1 MKKRPQQ
8 RPSIGLEKT
17 KGLLDPLLPSPTFP
31 SVVLLLPFFSP
42 EIYVGLS
49 QRHMRHLYSTTESI
63 IMCVLMCNKMQCSLK
78 HFHAYLRK
86 LGTLWNKHGSIGK
99 IVSFWLISFSVSLFL
114 LLCLETCPEF
124 VSFNQFCARR
134 RFYVKSLTKRP

>member
-31 SVVLLLPFFSP
+31 SVFLLLPFFSP

-86 LGTLWNKHGSIGK
+86 LGP
-99 IVSFWLISFSVSLFL
+99 FWTKTWFHWRNTIILVDFIQFFF
-114 LLCLETCPEF
+114 CFETCLQF
-124 VSFNQFCARR
+124 VSFNQFFARR